1 MTGAPV
7 SGIRAGSLFERLDPR
22 SPQASLRGQSDVA
35 ERVRAIKRQLEALLN
50 ARRGGSASSPEF
62 GLPDFNDS
70 AVGSADLM
78 LRITRGIR
86 EAIEANEPR
95 VRVREIRSLPGAGSL
110 DLSFRIDCT
119 MSAGTNA
126 EMLEIDLIMNGHN
139 RHYRVL

>member
-1 MTGAPV
+1 MNGT
-7 SGIRAGSLFERLDPR
+7 RAGSLFERLDPTC
-22 SPQASLRGQSDVA
+22 PEISLRAQSDIS

-95 VRVREIRSLPGAGSL
+95 VRVKEIRLLPGAGTL
-110 DLSFRIDCT
+110 DLTFRIDCT
-119 MSAGTNA
+119 MVAGSCA
-126 EMLEIDLIMNGHN
+126 EVLEVDLIMNGHN

>member
-1 MTGAPV
+1 M
-7 SGIRAGSLFERLDPR
+7 
-22 SPQASLRGQSDVA
+22 A

-62 GLPDFNDS
+62 GLPDFNDA

-86 EAIEANEPR
+86 EAIETNEPR
-95 VRVREIRSLPGAGSL
+95 VQVKEIRALPGAGSL
-110 DLSFRIDCT
+110 DLTFRIECEVA
-119 MSAGTNA
+119 AGSRD
-126 EMLEIDLIMNGHN
+126 EMVEIDLIMNGHN

>member
-1 MTGAPV
+1 M
-7 SGIRAGSLFERLDPR
+7 RAGSLFERLDPT

-62 GLPDFNDS
+62 GLPDFNDA

-86 EAIEANEPR
+86 EAIETNEPR
-95 VRVREIRSLPGAGSL
+95 VQVKEIRALPGAGSL
-110 DLSFRIDCT
+110 DLTFRIECEVA
-119 MSAGTNA
+119 AGSRD
-126 EMLEIDLIMNGHN
+126 EMVEIDLIMNGHN

>member
-1 MTGAPV
+1 M
-7 SGIRAGSLFERLDPR
+7 SGIRAGSLFERLDPT

-62 GLPDFNDS
+62 GLPDFNDA

-86 EAIEANEPR
+86 EAIETNEPR
-95 VRVREIRSLPGAGSL
+95 VQVKEIRALPGAGSL
-110 DLSFRIDCT
+110 DLTFRIECE
-119 MSAGTNA
+119 MAAGSRD
-126 EMLEIDLIMNGHN
+126 EMVEIDLIMNGHN

>member
-1 MTGAPV
+1 MT
-7 SGIRAGSLFERLDPR
+7 AGSLFERLDPT

-62 GLPDFNDS
+62 GLPDFNDA

-86 EAIEANEPR
+86 EAIETNEPR
-95 VRVREIRSLPGAGSL
+95 VQVKEIRALPGAGSL
-110 DLSFRIDCT
+110 DLTFRIECEVA
-119 MSAGTNA
+119 AGSRD
-126 EMLEIDLIMNGHN
+126 EMVEIDLIMNGHN